1 MALAAILQLTGCL
14 RLQEEQMLTETAGDG
29 IVLRLLPGGLQVT
42 TKATPDTS
50 PTRPGDWDGNFNE
63 NKLGTEVDVFFY
75 VNDATET
82 TPSVYN
88 NRYEINTNG
97 LVRIPVSV
105 DKLNTIFGGDFDGA
119 TAKVVVL
126 ANFRDENNQQIDHEQ
141 AYTLQQLMSMNV
153 KKAQWNDFPQSSF
166 IMVSCNTQNNDS
178 PFCPVTITRPG
189 EVTPASANI
198 YMKRLAAKIT
208 FRITIADQIKVANVT
223 RDAEGTIL
231 SRSLE
236 TWVPQMNAT
245 TAYLQYAVKTA
256 TLDGVP
262 QAPPAIVPL
271 SNIPDDHP
279 TLMAYSQRNF
289 YMTEDVMECTRK
301 NITGLTNDD
310 PPEVIYGEETTSDF
324 NVYEV
329 LMDGTQNTP
338 GPFYTYPVKWSQGAA
353 GEPFIKLIIPWSSG
367 GRVKYYY
374 YKVPFKESPLE
385 SNNWYVVTLDVQI
398 LGGEDQEPVPLE
410 ASYDVVSWEK
420 GTLVDVQ
427 TTVAS
432 ARYLSASATEFV
444 MYNKDDLTIPI
455 TSSHD
460 VQIVGYDVKPTASNG
475 NDRAAGK
482 AFTDGDKNLASS
494 WIGTNPLIY
503 NPFTETRYTI
513 DDETVVGTIK
523 ATRPNY
529 KNWDSGNPAPYTI
542 DAASCFNS
550 AEITRDQ
557 IIFRHTLINDLT
569 HKTGNTPDYDVA
581 PYYIRFRVQHKDDPT
596 FFKDILIEQRPAI
609 IIEPQLNSDGT
620 NDQYHGYVYIDN
632 ISNPDATDDWK
643 KNSTLNGENNANPN
657 MYVITTGVLASNTD
671 IIGDPRTTTAYSD
684 NTLKNLTNNNTNW
697 TSTQAAFVDETNN
710 HRLSNYYPADPST
723 DYENIIAP
731 SFRVASS
738 YGKSKP
744 MSYFDAQRRCA
755 SYQEDGYPAGRW
767 RLPTKAEV
775 LFITRLSSD
784 GMIPE
789 LFTFTAG
796 ISRDASYWCA
806 SGVID
811 GVYGVP
817 TYYEGITN
825 VPGGKTKNYWG
836 NETDNTA
843 LENKRWIRCV
853 YDEWFWSDTQ
863 YDRVN
868 KSSFT
873 WGDQLR
879 TAVEKNE
886 Q

>member
-1 MALAAILQLTGCL
+1 MALAAALLQLTGCL
-14 RLQEEQMLTETAGDG
+14 RLQEEEMLTEAAGEG
-29 IVLRLLPGGLQVT
+29 IVLRLLPGGLQV

-50 PTRPGDWDGNFNE
+50 PTRPGDWDGSFNE

-75 VNDATET
+75 VNGATED

-88 NRYEINTNG
+88 NRFEINSNG
-97 LVRIPVSV
+97 LVRVPVSV
-105 DKLNTIFGGDFDGA
+105 DKLTTIFGGDYQGA
-119 TAKVVVL
+119 SAKVVVL
-126 ANFRDENNQQIDHEQ
+126 ANFLDQNNQPIDHEQ
-141 AYTLQQLMSMNV
+141 SYTLNQLKDKQV
-153 KKAQWNDFPQSSF
+153 KTAQWNDFPQSSF
-166 IMVSCNTQNNDS
+166 IMVSCNAQNNDS
-178 PFCPVTITRPG
+178 PFCPITITRPG

-208 FRITIADQIKVANVT
+208 FRITIADHIKVANVT

-236 TWVPQMNAT
+236 TWVPKMDAT

-256 TLDGVP
+256 TLSGEP
-262 QAPPAIVPL
+262 QTPPAVVPL
-271 SNIPDDHP
+271 SNVPDDHP
-279 TLMAYSQRNF
+279 SLMAYSQRNF
-289 YMTEDVMECTRK
+289 YMTDDVVPCTRK
-301 NITGLTNDD
+301 NIIGLTNDD
-310 PPEVIYGEETTSDF
+310 PPEVIYGEEETSDF

-329 LMDGTQNTP
+329 LKDGTQNTP
-338 GPFYTYPVKWSQGAA
+338 GPFYTYPVQWSQGAA

-367 GRVKYYY
+367 GRTKYYY

-385 SNNWYVVTLDVQI
+385 SNKWYVVTLDVQI

-432 ARYLSASATEFV
+432 ARYLSTSATEFV
-444 MYNKDDLTIPI
+444 VYNKDELTIPI

-460 VQIVGYDVKPTASNG
+460 VQIVGYNVKPTANNG
-475 NDRAAGK
+475 NDRSAGK
-482 AFTDGDKNLASS
+482 AFTDGDKNLASA

-503 NPFTETRYTI
+503 NPFTDTRYSI
-513 DDETVVGTIK
+513 DENTVVGTIK

-529 KNWDSGNPAPYTI
+529 RNWDSGNPAPYTI
-542 DAASCFNS
+542 DAASCFAE

-557 IIFRHTLINDLT
+557 IIFRHALNN
-569 HKTGNTPDYDVA
+569 NTDTDNYDVA

-609 IIEPQLNSDGT
+609 IIEPQLNTDGT
-620 NDQYHGYVYIDN
+620 NDANHGYVLVDAKN
-632 ISNPDATDDWK
+632 IQSTNQQANYWYL
-643 KNSTLNGENNANPN
+643 NSTLNGENNANPN
-657 MYVITTGVLASNTD
+657 MYVITVGVLSSNTD

-684 NTLKNLTNNNTNW
+684 NGLVTNW
-697 TSTQAAFVDETNN
+697 TSTAAPFVDGTNN
-710 HRLSNYYPADPST
+710 HRLTNYYPANQDAGFQ
-723 DYENIIAP
+723 NIIAP

-744 MSYFDAQRRCA
+744 MSYSDAQRRCA

-767 RLPTKAEV
+767 RIPTKAEV

-784 GMIPE
+784 SMIPE

-811 GVYGVP
+811 GVNGTP
-817 TYYEGITN
+817 TYFEGTTN
-825 VPGGKTKNYWG
+825 VTGGKTLDWRG
-836 NETDNTA
+836 REIDNTDLA
-843 LENKRWIRCV
+843 NKRWIRCV
-853 YDEWFWSDTQ
+853 YDEWFWEDTQ
-863 YDRVN
+863 YSRVDID
-868 KSSFT
+868 SFK

-879 TAVEKNE
+879 ANAVKNE